1 VATAGGTGGR
11 GRNRSAVQTEVGGGP
26 EPVRRRGA
34 RSLLFLNL
42 TGGKLH
48 PDWRGACSEP
58 THREVN
64 GGLLR
69 TMPCNERW
77 KSLPQAA
84 LGQRRDWC
92 AGGRSRT
99 HAEGLHQIKHHPSL
113 HCFVRK
119 RLKGARQQA
128 RRVREAT
135 PTGQAAVVG
144 FGARSAS
151 DDGASSS

>member
-1 VATAGGTGGR
+1 
-11 GRNRSAVQTEVGGGP
+11 
-26 EPVRRRGA
+26 
-34 RSLLFLNL
+34 LLFLNL

-48 PDWRGACSEP
+48 PDWRGACC
-58 THREVN
+58 
-64 GGLLR
+64 LLR
-69 TMPCNERW
+69 TTPCNERW

-92 AGGRSRT
+92 AAGGCRLT
-99 HAEGLHQIKHHPSL
+99 EGLPQIKHHPSL